1 MPTATDARLSAYLG
15 IMPSLSAE
23 ATEVFDRIDDFGM
36 QLNNVRIALT
46 RLDGSFVYD
55 TTVALVAGQDSLVLE
70 LAVPLTESRELISA
84 RVELRDSALVVFEGS
99 ENVELRRGG
108 SPRVTPMIVLDY
120 TGPGALA
127 RLIDMSPRDT
137 TIAPRSGL
145 NFTAAARDT
154 YGSAVRDVRVLW
166 SLSDP
171 TAGDIDAEGNF
182 RPKGRGETWVIARL
196 PTGLRDSAR
205 VAVAN
210 SK

>member
-15 IMPSLSAE
+15 IMPSMSDE
-23 ATEVFDRIDDFGM
+23 ATRVFERIDDFGM
-36 QLNNVRIALT
+36 QLNNVRVELT
-46 RLDGSFVYD
+46 RLDGSSVYD
-55 TTVALVAGQDSLVLE
+55 TTVAIAAGQDSIVLE
-70 LAVPLTESRELISA
+70 LEVPLTESRELISA
-84 RVELRDSALVVFEGS
+84 RVELRDSTLVVFEGS
-99 ENVELRRGG
+99 ESVELRRGG
-108 SPRVTPMIVLDY
+108 SPKVTPMIVLDY

-137 TIAPRSGL
+137 TIAPKSGID
-145 NFTAAARDT
+145 FTAAARDA
-154 YGSAVRDVRVLW
+154 YGSTVGNVRVLW

-210 SK
+210 SR